1 MAAQE
6 GAISPQQ
13 KAAAIIIS
21 LGSEKASA
29 VYKFLKDDEIEQ
41 LTIEIAKLDRLS
53 PQDMQDIITDFHKL
67 CITQKVITEG
77 GIDYAKDVLEKA
89 FGQQTAVSLMERVA
103 RNLKTKSFDFLR
115 KTDYK
120 NLYALIQ
127 NEHPQTI
134 ALILSYAS
142 ADQASHIIA
151 ELSPEKKVDVVKRIA
166 TMDRANPDIVKI
178 VEKTLEKKF
187 VSVLS
192 VDLMEV
198 GGVSYVADV
207 MNHVDRQTEKHI
219 FDQLSEKDP
228 TLADEIRKRMFV
240 FEDIVHLDNMSI
252 QRFIRDLDTKDL
264 AVALKGANQDVQ
276 NAIFQNMSSRMSET
290 LRTEMEYL
298 HNVRMRDVDEAQQR
312 ILAVIRSLEEA
323 GEIVVSKGGK
333 DDVIA

>member
-1 MAAQE
+1 MAAE
-6 GAISPQQ
+6 DISPQQ

-53 PQDMQDIITDFHKL
+53 PQDMQEIIGDFHKL
-67 CITQKVITEG
+67 CITQKVLAEG
-77 GIDYAKDVLEKA
+77 GVEYARDVLEKA
-89 FGQQTAVSLMERVA
+89 FGQQTAMSLMERVA
-103 RNLKTKSFDFLR
+103 RNLRTKSFDFLR

-134 ALILSYAS
+134 ALILSYSS

-151 ELSPEKKVDVVKRIA
+151 ELPQEKKVDVVKRIA
-166 TMDRANPDIVKI
+166 TMDRANPEMVKI

-187 VSVLS
+187 VSILS

-219 FDQLSEKDP
+219 FDQLTEKDP
-228 TLADEIRKRMFV
+228 SLAEQIRKLMFV

-252 QRFIRDLDTKDL
+252 QRFIRDVDTKDL
-264 AVALKGANQDVQ
+264 SVALKAANQEVQ
-276 NAIFQNMSSRMSET
+276 NIILQNMSSRMSET

-298 HNVRMRDVDEAQQR
+298 HNVRIRDVDEAQQR
-312 ILAVIRSLEEA
+312 IVATIRKLEEA
-323 GEIVVSKGGK
+323 GELVISKGGK
-333 DDVIA
+333 DDVIV

>member
-1 MAAQE
+1 MASQD
-6 GAISPQQ
+6 ITPQQ

-21 LGSEKASA
+21 LGSEKASS

-41 LTIEIAKLDRLS
+41 LTIEIAKLERLS
-53 PQDMQDIITDFHKL
+53 PQDMQEIIGDFHKL
-67 CITQKVITEG
+67 CITQKVLAEG
-77 GIDYAKDVLEKA
+77 GVDYARDVLEKA
-89 FGQQTAVSLMERVA
+89 FGQQTAMSLMERVS
-103 RNLKTKSFDFLR
+103 RNLRTKSFDFLR

-127 NEHPQTI
+127 NEHPQAI

-151 ELSPEKKVDVVKRIA
+151 ELPQDKKVDVVKRIA
-166 TMDRANPDIVKI
+166 TMDRANPEMVKI

-187 VSVLS
+187 VTILS

-219 FDQLSEKDP
+219 FDQLTDNDP
-228 TLADEIRKRMFV
+228 SLAEQIRKLMFV
-240 FEDIVHLDNMSI
+240 FEDIVHLDNMSV
-252 QRFIRDLDTKDL
+252 QRFIRDVDTKDL
-264 AVALKGANQDVQ
+264 AVALKAANQEVQ
-276 NAIFQNMSSRMSET
+276 NIIFQNMSSRMSET

-298 HNVRMRDVDEAQQR
+298 HNVRIRDVDEAQQR
-312 ILAVIRSLEEA
+312 IVGTIRKLEEA
-323 GEIVVSKGGK
+323 GELVISKGGK
-333 DDVIA
+333 DDMIV

>member
-1 MAAQE
+1 MASQE
-6 GAISPQQ
+6 ISPQQ

-53 PQDMQDIITDFHKL
+53 PQDMQEIIGDFHKL
-67 CITQKVITEG
+67 CITQKVLAEG
-77 GIDYAKDVLEKA
+77 GVDYARDVLEKA
-89 FGQQTAVSLMERVA
+89 FGPQTAMSLMERVA
-103 RNLKTKSFDFLR
+103 RNLRTKSFDFLR

-142 ADQASHIIA
+142 SDQASHIIA
-151 ELSPEKKVDVVKRIA
+151 ELPQDKKVDVVKRIA
-166 TMDRANPDIVKI
+166 TMDRANPEMVKI

-187 VSVLS
+187 VSILS

-219 FDQLSEKDP
+219 FDQLTEKDP
-228 TLADEIRKRMFV
+228 ALAEQIRKLMFV

-252 QRFIRDLDTKDL
+252 QRFIRDVDTKDL
-264 AVALKGANQDVQ
+264 AVALKAANQEVQ
-276 NAIFQNMSSRMSET
+276 NIILQNMSSRMSET

-312 ILAVIRSLEEA
+312 IVATIRKLEEA
-323 GEIVVSKGGK
+323 GELVVSKGGK
-333 DDVIA
+333 DDVIV